1 MHQTPEEEKEEKE
14 EEEIDAFQHGST
26 YVPHSIYKEAS
37 LLDRFGFDPVK
48 PWRSNSPNSGWTFLI
63 REALCR

>member
-1 MHQTPEEEKEEKE
+1 MHQTPKEEEEE

-26 YVPHSIYKEAS
+26 YVPHSIYKAS
-37 LLDRFGFDPVK
+37 LLDRFGFDAVK
-48 PWRSNSPNSGWTFLI
+48 PWHSNSPNSGWTFLI